1 MDVHLQNAEGFQ
13 AAVEESKRAYYQELQ
28 RNLEREPTAGGS
40 SAAKKAR
47 SRAYAL
53 TSLAKVWAPS
63 DKRLV
68 IAGIRCGSSDDGFV
82 QVARKPLDRV
92 RALTAG
98 WSPTFSAL
106 DRGSAEERRAFA
118 KKWVTKVDFSDVALP
133 SCDSISSF
141 LAAAGES
148 MPGPDGLPFSSWR
161 ATGARGAATL
171 HAVLVHLADGGDVP
185 LWFNDTL
192 GKFAGKGDEEDAR
205 IEVTREAQDTRP
217 LGLKNCDNKTIGG
230 TVNMV
235 AKPVLAKSAIWM
247 QRGFVPGRQLIQ
259 NVLDIDT
266 FARILGDR
274 GHEYFDATEMP
285 AL

>member
-1 MDVHLQNAEGFQ
+1 MQATEGESGYAWNVSLTSAARAVARNDGRLAEMIIARAPTIGRYVSVSPTKDVHLQNAEGFQ

-40 SAAKKAR
+40 SAAKKKR

-68 IAGIRCGSSDDGFV
+68 IAGIRCGSGDDGFV
-82 QVARKPLDRV
+82 QVARKPLDRA

-106 DRGSAEERRAFA
+106 DRGSAEERCAFA

-133 SCDSISSF
+133 SCDSITSF

-171 HAVLVHLADGGDVP
+171 HAVLVHPADGGDVP

-192 GKFAGKGDEEDAR
+192 GKFAGKVMKR
-205 IEVTREAQDTRP
+205 
-217 LGLKNCDNKTIGG
+217 TIGS
-230 TVNMV
+230 
-235 AKPVLAKSAIWM
+235 K
-247 QRGFVPGRQLIQ
+247 
-259 NVLDIDT
+259 
-266 FARILGDR
+266 
-274 GHEYFDATEMP
+274 
-285 AL
+285 